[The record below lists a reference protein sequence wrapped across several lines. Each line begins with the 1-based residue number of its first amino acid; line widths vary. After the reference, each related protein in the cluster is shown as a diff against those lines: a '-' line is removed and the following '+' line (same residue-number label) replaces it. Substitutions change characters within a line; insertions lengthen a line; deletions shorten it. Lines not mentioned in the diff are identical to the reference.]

1 VPLPAARMTATSDM
15 ARDPNRSRRRDAPVP
30 RDSQGRDPLAPP
42 RTAPGPTPGP
52 AGARADLR
60 PGPPRGSP
68 RSARSPPGAAL
79 APSGGRKAAGD
90 LRQRGRVGGPR
101 PGGPGYP
108 GAPRLAPTRG
118 PAEPQHHAHASTHRQ
133 RPRLPG
139 QGIPQARALRVLSP
153 RHRPDAQHRQPLLAG
168 GRDEEGG
175 VLRRRPADAG
185 AQQPRDRVPRPDPH
199 RPGPH
204 HAGAV
209 RQHARGDPPH
219 RQEAGRAAGRD
230 GHPLRGQ
237 PPLRP
242 RGAGPD
248 QAVRDLRLGGGPLP
262 VQAGRRARGA
272 DRHGARAAARGA
284 DPRGGAGALDRR
296 ASPRRPQV
304 DGRALPGRDPAL
316 DRRAGRR
323 ARPAARGAVL
333 PALPRRQPHR
343 RRAAGPQVRPRRP
356 ADLDPAVRPDRQR
369 RRRCRREQAGAPPAA
384 PATEPRPG
392 PASPT
397 TAWRPS
403 SSS

>member
-1 VPLPAARMTATSDM
+1 M
-15 ARDPNRSRRRDAPVP
+15 
-30 RDSQGRDPLAPP
+30 
-42 RTAPGPTPGP
+42 
-52 AGARADLR
+52 
-60 PGPPRGSP
+60 
-68 RSARSPPGAAL
+68 
-79 APSGGRKAAGD
+79 
-90 LRQRGRVGGPR
+90 GGPR

-384 PATEPRPG
+384 PATEPRPPQRRRRQRGAQVRAAERDHRVRGHAAAEQAPRRRRHLEQPQPADPRAADRGRGDVPRPRRRREHRRRLAG
-392 PASPT
+392 PA
-397 TAWRPS
+397 ARRRRARPGADRPRHRGAAAQRVAPLRRGV
-403 SSS
+403 